1 MNFFQRISKK
11 ILIIIIAIV
20 FLLIVGVLALIYFQ
34 KNNEELV
41 NIDLH
46 EHSDEEI
53 SNIWSESFEEIDSY
67 NIYYTVKGILNNYIS
82 MIEGA
87 NGDQYID
94 FDRLEQSRDEII
106 VELVKDSVKS
116 IYNMFDNGYKE
127 ENNITEE
134 KISNL
139 VQKYKQQGDYS
150 TNVKYDLKIK
160 EMYLAE
166 ISADI
171 DFIIVNFE
179 INGIEDNM
187 LIKLDFQ
194 NSTFSIFGRE
204 YLEARGYNKDTKI
217 ANMDIDQNRI
227 EENDYNSFDLI
238 NTDDKYIVNEYF
250 SEYKAKL
257 LNNTNLAYEILNED
271 YRKNKYENFEEFNQY
286 VENNYES
293 LQNAYLTKYQIN
305 QFDEYKEYVCLD
317 DNNNYY
323 IFIEKSLN
331 DYNVILDTYTVDL
344 KEFIDKYNSSDI
356 PTKVGMNVEK
366 AIEAIND
373 KDYRY
378 VYNKLDETFRN
389 NNFGNLDNFT
399 LYMSQNFYEQNEME
413 YLEFSEEGG
422 TYIYIAKVKNKQ
434 EDESEGKEITI
445 VMKLLEG
452 TDFVMSFS
460 ME

>member
-53 SNIWSESFEEIDSY
+53 SNTWSESFEEIDSY

-250 SEYKAKL
+250 SEYQAKL
-257 LNNTNLAYEILNED
+257 LNNNNLSYEL
-271 YRKNKYENFEEFNQY
+271 
-286 VENNYES
+286 
-293 LQNAYLTKYQIN
+293 
-305 QFDEYKEYVCLD
+305 
-317 DNNNYY
+317 
-323 IFIEKSLN
+323 LN
-331 DYNVILDTYTVDL
+331 D
-344 KEFIDKYNSSDI
+344 
-356 PTKVGMNVEK
+356 
-366 AIEAIND
+366 
-373 KDYRY
+373 DY
-378 VYNKLDETFRN
+378 
-389 NNFGNLDNFT
+389 
-399 LYMSQNFYEQNEME
+399 
-413 YLEFSEEGG
+413 
-422 TYIYIAKVKNKQ
+422 
-434 EDESEGKEITI
+434 
-445 VMKLLEG
+445 
-452 TDFVMSFS
+452 
-460 ME
+460 

>member
-53 SNIWSESFEEIDSY
+53 SNTWSESFEEIDSY

-150 TNVKYDLKIK
+150 TNVKYDLKI
-160 EMYLAE
+160 
-166 ISADI
+166 
-171 DFIIVNFE
+171 
-179 INGIEDNM
+179 
-187 LIKLDFQ
+187 
-194 NSTFSIFGRE
+194 
-204 YLEARGYNKDTKI
+204 
-217 ANMDIDQNRI
+217 NRI
-227 EENDYNSFDLI
+227 NHE
-238 NTDDKYIVNEYF
+238 
-250 SEYKAKL
+250 
-257 LNNTNLAYEILNED
+257 
-271 YRKNKYENFEEFNQY
+271 
-286 VENNYES
+286 
-293 LQNAYLTKYQIN
+293 
-305 QFDEYKEYVCLD
+305 
-317 DNNNYY
+317 
-323 IFIEKSLN
+323 
-331 DYNVILDTYTVDL
+331 
-344 KEFIDKYNSSDI
+344 
-356 PTKVGMNVEK
+356 
-366 AIEAIND
+366 
-373 KDYRY
+373 
-378 VYNKLDETFRN
+378 
-389 NNFGNLDNFT
+389 
-399 LYMSQNFYEQNEME
+399 
-413 YLEFSEEGG
+413 
-422 TYIYIAKVKNKQ
+422 
-434 EDESEGKEITI
+434 
-445 VMKLLEG
+445 
-452 TDFVMSFS
+452 
-460 ME
+460 